1 MANCGMRVAMDIGVS
16 CDHVSRFYRY
26 LWHAPVTMLG
36 SEYMYKGT
44 AAALVRCAVAK
55 GCGERWMSLS
65 VNLALGGG
73 NRVIRAQR
81 IC

>member
-1 MANCGMRVAMDIGVS
+1 MPNCGMRVAMDIGVIR
-16 CDHVSRFYRY
+16 DHVSRVYRY
-26 LWHAPVTMLG
+26 FWRAGYDVWKRIYVQRHGGTIG
-36 SEYMYKGT
+36 S
-44 AAALVRCAVAK
+44 VRRSERAGK
-55 GCGERWMSLS
+55 RWMSLS

>member
-1 MANCGMRVAMDIGVS
+1 LSMPNCGMRVAMDIGVS
-16 CDHVSRFYRY
+16 CDYVSSFYRCFGT
-26 LWHAPVTMLG
+26 PVTMFG
-36 SEYMYKGT
+36 SESMYKGT
-44 AAALVRCAVAK
+44 AAPLVRCAVAK

-81 IC
+81 I

>member
-1 MANCGMRVAMDIGVS
+1 MANCGMRVAMDIGVIHDDVNGAFTGYLRRSDCDFGCKFS
-16 CDHVSRFYRY
+16 CEGMAGHWF
-26 LWHAPVTMLG
+26 T
-36 SEYMYKGT
+36 
-44 AAALVRCAVAK
+44 VAK

>member
-16 CDHVSRFYRY
+16 CDHVSRFTDIYGT
-26 LWHAPVTMLG
+26 PVTMFG
-36 SEYMYKGT
+36 SGCMYKGT
-44 AAALVRCAVAK
+44 AAPFVRCAVAK

>member
-1 MANCGMRVAMDIGVS
+1 MTTSPASTGIYGTPA
-16 CDHVSRFYRY
+16 
-26 LWHAPVTMLG
+26 TMFG
-36 SEYMYKGT
+36 SECMYKGT
-44 AAALVRCAVAK
+44 AAPLVHYAVAK
-55 GCGERWMSLS
+55 GCRERWMTLS

>member
-1 MANCGMRVAMDIGVS
+1 MRVAMDIGVS

-26 LWHAPVTMLG
+26 LWHATVTMFG

-44 AAALVRCAVAK
+44 AAPLVRSAVAK
-55 GCGERWMSLS
+55 GCGERRMSLS
-65 VNLALGGG
+65 VNLVLGGG